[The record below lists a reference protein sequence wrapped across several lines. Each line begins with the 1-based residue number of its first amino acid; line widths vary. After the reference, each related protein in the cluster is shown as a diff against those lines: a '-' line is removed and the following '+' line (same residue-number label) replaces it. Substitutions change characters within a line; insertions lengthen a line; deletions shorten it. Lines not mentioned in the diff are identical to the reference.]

1 MTLRSLPLCLDGVNS
16 GLDRSAC
23 SRGKQIRSEQERGRS
38 GLCLRACLL
47 KSRVLSPAREGGR
60 TRQQIHKREPGEAA
74 CSLASLIYTL
84 LTHFPVFK
92 QETQITKSGNHIY
105 QKSEQSEAHFCEAED
120 YLPPCPRPP
129 SFRVPPFPLSQCP
142 GLHSRLL
149 PSLSSGPDP
158 GEWAIGRW
166 SFHNVTAAKALGQSL
181 APPSPAPTSE
191 PRRKWAQEAGR
202 SVSLGMEVES
212 EPGAQMCG
220 HLSLG

>member
-1 MTLRSLPLCLDGVNS
+1 MGGVENQTA
-16 GLDRSAC
+16 DP
-23 SRGKQIRSEQERGRS
+23 QEG
-38 GLCLRACLL
+38 
-47 KSRVLSPAREGGR
+47 
-60 TRQQIHKREPGEAA
+60 TGEAA

-142 GLHSRLL
+142 GLHSQLL